1 MRRRPAS
8 ACLYGSEDSQQRERA
23 RHMEQEPA
31 LIPPSM
37 TARLTIEHGFG
48 SLFSLAFNPAGT
60 LLVGGGAV
68 SVGGERGATHGTV
81 ALWDA
86 ATGREVRRFEA
97 QSAPVM
103 SVAFS
108 PNGQFLASASSL
120 MIPRANARNAF
131 MLWDVATGRELFVVT
146 SVGIRGRSVAFN
158 PTGDLVALAG
168 LVAEHAVTMWDV
180 ASKTETRR
188 LTGHTAPVN
197 AVAFSHD
204 GRLLA
209 AGGDD
214 HTLKVWEVATGQA
227 MSTYYGW
234 RAIHCVA
241 FSPDDALLAAGD
253 AYGGI
258 RVWEVTT
265 GQERYSLFG
274 PADHTAYAVAFNDDG
289 TLVAGA
295 FGEEYSHFGSVL
307 LWRIIAGTWRVSF
320 TGITGAVM
328 YAVAISPDGHTLASA
343 GDEDLQLWHI
353 T

>member
-1 MRRRPAS
+1 
-8 ACLYGSEDSQQRERA
+8 
-23 RHMEQEPA
+23 MEQEPT

-60 LLVGGGAV
+60 LLAGGGNV
-68 SVGGERGATHGTV
+68 PVDGERGATHGTM

-86 ATGREVRRFEA
+86 TTGREVRRFKA

-108 PNGQFLASASSL
+108 PNGQLLASASCAL
-120 MIPRANARNAF
+120 GRRADARNAF
-131 MLWDVATGRELFVVT
+131 MLWNVSTGRELFAAASADILV
-146 SVGIRGRSVAFN
+146 RSVAFN
-158 PTGDLVALAG
+158 PTGDLVALTG
-168 LVAEHAVTMWDV
+168 LVGEHAVTMWDV
-180 ASKTETRR
+180 ASKTEMRPLR
-188 LTGHTAPVN
+188 HTAPVN

-204 GRLLA
+204 GKLLA
-209 AGGDD
+209 AGGND
-214 HTLKVWEVATGQA
+214 HTLKVWEVATGQEIA
-227 MSTYYGW
+227 TYHGW

-241 FSPDDALLAAGD
+241 FSPDDTLLVAGD
-253 AYGGI
+253 AYGGM